1 MISSITTGFV
11 HFKSSDSNYYI
22 KNCKISGYADTNVSA
37 KLSQIT
43 NNDNVIMINNNFDNF
58 LATTY
63 SYNNS
68 RVWITSGNSGNFE
81 GLKYPRF
88 LMDDNSFINYEFD
101 PEISS
106 YTTLCRKIYILSNII
121 K

>member
-11 HFKSSDSNYYI
+11 HFKSSDSNYFI
-22 KNCKISGYADTNVSA
+22 KNCEVSGYVDTDNSA
-37 KLSQIT
+37 KLFQIT
-43 NNDNVIMINNNFDNF
+43 NNDNVIMINNNFENF

-68 RVWITSGNSGNFE
+68 RVWINSGNFE
-81 GLKYPRF
+81 GLQYPRF

-101 PEISS
+101 PAIKP
-106 YTTLCRKIYILSNII
+106 YTTPCRKIYILSNII
-121 K
+121 KRW

>member
-22 KNCKISGYADTNVSA
+22 KNCEVSGYTDTNVSA

-43 NNDNVIMINNNFDNF
+43 NNDNVIMINNKFDNF

-68 RVWITSGNSGNFE
+68 RVWINSGNFE
-81 GLKYPRF
+81 GLQYPRF

-101 PEISS
+101 PAIRS
-106 YTTLCRKIYILSNII
+106 YTTPCRKIYILSNII

>member
-22 KNCKISGYADTNVSA
+22 KNCKASGYVRSNVLA
-37 KLSQIT
+37 KLFQIT
-43 NNDNVIMINNNFDNF
+43 NNDNVIMINNDFNAF

-68 RVWITSGNSGNFE
+68 RVWITSGNFE
-81 GLKYPRF
+81 ELEYPRF

-101 PEISS
+101 PKISS
-106 YTTLCRKIYILSNII
+106 YTTPCRKIYILSNII

>member
-1 MISSITTGFV
+1 MISSITTGVV

-22 KNCKISGYADTNVSA
+22 KNCEASGYVSGNVSA
-37 KLSQIT
+37 KLFQIT
-43 NNDNVIMINNNFDNF
+43 NNDNVVMINNNLSGF

-81 GLKYPRF
+81 DLEYPRF

-101 PEISS
+101 PEISA
-106 YTTLCRKIYILSNII
+106 YTTPNRKFYILSNII